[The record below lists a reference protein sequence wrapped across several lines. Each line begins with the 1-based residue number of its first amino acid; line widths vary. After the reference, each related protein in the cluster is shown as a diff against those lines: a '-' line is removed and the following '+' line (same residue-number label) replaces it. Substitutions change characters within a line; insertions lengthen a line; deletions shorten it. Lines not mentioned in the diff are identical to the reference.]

1 MLECNLNQSF
11 EACQNFQVLRWK
23 ILVFWMLAFCLRSA
37 KGPFV
42 NQMTGALET
51 GVGADQHV
59 RTWILL
65 RLLLNKA
72 ERKKCFKMQARKV
85 KLRTVFVNQSHQA
98 YNSDQNSYVLLHRMT

>member
-1 MLECNLNQSF
+1 
-11 EACQNFQVLRWK
+11 
-23 ILVFWMLAFCLRSA
+23 MLAFCLRST

-51 GVGADQHV
+51 GMGADQHV
-59 RTWILL
+59 QTWILL

-85 KLRTVFVNQSHQA
+85 KLRTVFVNSHTRHI
-98 YNSDQNSYVLLHRMT
+98 SD